1 MERAIV
7 GYRQGDN
14 RLWVAELSCGH
25 DRPVRRQPDPS
36 ALSEADGNQSVGA
49 PVDCVDCDRAELPVR
64 LRLVRSTPE
73 WDERTIPAALR
84 RSPRAAANTWARI
97 VVTSGQ
103 LNFRAATDPPL
114 QTVVNAS
121 RSQPIPPGVEH
132 QVQPVGSVRFSIDFL
147 AVEPTATVAPTVD
160 RPDLKRVERSLTGQ
174 DGDPACWAGLLCE
187 DCGVVLDG
195 GGHRPGCGHTPRVS

>member
-1 MERAIV
+1 MKRAIV
-7 GYRQGDN
+7 GYHQGDN
-14 RLWVAELSCGH
+14 DLWVAELSCGH
-25 DRPVRRQPDPS
+25 DRPVRRQPDRS
-36 ALSEADGNQSVGA
+36 ALSEADGNQSVGV
-49 PVDCVDCDRAELPVR
+49 PVDCPGCDRAELPVR

-84 RSPRAAANTWARI
+84 RSHRVAANTWGRI

-147 AVEPTATVAPTVD
+147 AVEPAAPVPPTTG
-160 RPDLKRVERSLTGQ
+160 RPSPQGAERSVTDQG
-174 DGDPACWAGLLCE
+174 GDPACWAGLLCE

-195 GGHRPGCGHTPRVS
+195 SGHRPGCGHTPRVS